1 MSSPPRGLP
10 GAIAP
15 GASGAPAPGRSG
27 RRTSL
32 RRTLLLLGPAFVA
45 AVAYVDPGNVG
56 TNVTA
61 GARYGYLLLW
71 VIVLAN
77 ATAVLVQYLAAKVT
91 IATGRT
97 LPELC
102 QQRYRR
108 PVRVGLLV
116 QAEGVAIATD
126 LAEIL
131 GGAIALYLLLDL
143 PLLLGGIVTGAV
155 SLAILAVQQHRGQ
168 QRFEHTIVAML
179 AVVLV
184 GFIWTAVAGRPDVSG
199 VASGL
204 VPRLQGIDSL
214 VLAAGILGATV
225 MPHAIWLHGALVRD
239 RHGDVS
245 ADPRRRSELLRATR
259 ADVGLA
265 LLLAG
270 TVNVAMLVAAAATL
284 QDTTAASIEDAY
296 AGFAAGLGTAA
307 ALLFALALLA
317 SGLAS
322 SSVGTYAGAVIL
334 DGFGGRSIP
343 LTLRRLVALVPALLI
358 LAAGVDT
365 TQALVLSQV
374 VLSFGIPFALWPLVA
389 ITADRRVM
397 GTLRNRRGTTAV
409 TGTVAAAVSAL
420 NVVLVVLV
428 ALS

>member
-1 MSSPPRGLP
+1 VSAPTGLQ
-10 GAIAP
+10 GKAT
-15 GASGAPAPGRSG
+15 R
-27 RRTSL
+27 
-32 RRTLLLLGPAFVA
+32 RRTLRLLGPAFVA

-91 IATGRT
+91 IASGRT

-108 PVRVGLLV
+108 PVRVVLLV

-126 LAEIL
+126 LAEVL
-131 GGAIALYLLLDL
+131 GGAIALKLLLDL
-143 PLLLGGIVTGAV
+143 PLLLGGVITGV
-155 SLAILAVQQHRGQ
+155 LSLVILTVQQHRGQ

-184 GFIWTAVAGRPDVSG
+184 GFLWTAMAGRPDLSG
-199 VASGL
+199 VVSGL
-204 VPRLQGIDSL
+204 VPRLQSVDSL

-245 ADPRRRSELLRATR
+245 ADPVRRRELLRATR

-265 LLLAG
+265 LLFAG
-270 TVNVAMLVAAAATL
+270 TVNMAMLVAAAATL
-284 QDTTAASIEDAY
+284 QDTTTASIEDAY
-296 AGFAAGLGTAA
+296 AGFATALGTTA

-334 DGFGGRSIP
+334 DGFGGRRIP
-343 LTLRRLVALVPALLI
+343 LTLRRLVALIPALLI

-389 ITADRRVM
+389 ITADRRLM
-397 GTLRNRRGTTAV
+397 GTLRNRWGTTAV
-409 TGTVAAAVSAL
+409 AGAVAAAVSAL
-420 NVVLVVLV
+420 NVVLIVLV
-428 ALS
+428 VMQ